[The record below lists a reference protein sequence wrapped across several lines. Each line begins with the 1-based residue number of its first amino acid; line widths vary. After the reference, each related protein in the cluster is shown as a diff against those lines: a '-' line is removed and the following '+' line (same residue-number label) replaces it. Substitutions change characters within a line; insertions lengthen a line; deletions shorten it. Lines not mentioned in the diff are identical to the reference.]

1 MRGTHICERVA
12 AFTAGN
18 QPFTKHLSKS
28 PDPTIAKSIANLQ
41 NAQDKLYTSLVKH
54 GVTAQDITR
63 LIREANDKN
72 LIKTIRELQN
82 TKRAAEKRLENPKLS
97 IKHRQA
103 LQHNLNQ
110 TTQAYAEKW
119 RELTNHPNRADL
131 MKQVEQAQ
139 IKAIQKEHDRDKSHE
154 QERTR

>member
-54 GVTAQDITR
+54 GVTAQDITQINQR
-63 LIREANDKN
+63 SQRQKPHKN
-72 LIKTIRELQN
+72 YTRTIGYSKENYPL
-82 TKRAAEKRLENPKLS
+82 TCFRALPFS
-97 IKHRQA
+97 
-103 LQHNLNQ
+103 
-110 TTQAYAEKW
+110 
-119 RELTNHPNRADL
+119 
-131 MKQVEQAQ
+131 VSF
-139 IKAIQKEHDRDKSHE
+139 KSE
-154 QERTR
+154 